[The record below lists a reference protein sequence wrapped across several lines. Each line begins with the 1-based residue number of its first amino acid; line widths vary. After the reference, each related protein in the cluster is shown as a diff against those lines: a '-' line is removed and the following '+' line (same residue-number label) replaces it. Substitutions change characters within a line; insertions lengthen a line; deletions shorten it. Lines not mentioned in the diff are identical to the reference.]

1 VAEALRILF
10 FPALLAGALCC
21 IVWSRLAN
29 RDERLSLFLIG
40 VGLFTLPQFAIVL
53 LGTAATELV
62 LYRQVVLAIWLTAFG
77 AFAAW
82 RAVRILEGHPLRT
95 YNPARSQRI
104 NSLIILGI
112 IALAF
117 GGFGLYTAKVSAEDL
132 FLPHAIFEGPVT
144 RKWVQHGSRSAPEFY
159 IMIGDRPVQVGQD
172 LYRRL
177 RPGEVVRAE
186 VTAGSRTVVRVY
198 RGTTS
203 RVR

>member
-29 RDERLSLFLIG
+29 RDERLSFFLIG
-40 VGLFTLPQFAIVL
+40 VGLFTLPQFAVVL

-82 RAVRILEGHPLRT
+82 RAVRILEGRPLPT
-95 YNPARSQRI
+95 ARSQRI
-104 NSLIILGI
+104 NSPIFLGI